1 MINKEIKARIII
13 CGGRHFNDY
22 DTLETLVDSVIAE
35 NALSID
41 EIEII
46 SGHCE
51 GADTLGE
58 QYAKNH
64 GLACILFPAEWSK
77 YGRAA
82 GPIRNSQM
90 IEYASKSQNPIV
102 VAILSPRA
110 KGTMDTV
117 KKATK
122 KGFTIYWHNYE

>member
-1 MINKEIKARIII
+1 MIKARIII

-22 DTLETLVDSVIAE
+22 DALETLVDSVIAE
-35 NALSID
+35 IGLNND

-77 YGRAA
+77 YGRSA

-90 IEYASKSQNPIV
+90 IEHASKSQNPIV
-102 VAILSPRA
+102 VAFLSSRT
-110 KGTMDTV
+110 KGTLDTV

-122 KGFTIYWHNYE
+122 RGFTIYRYNYE